1 MKQEWNFKIDG
12 LKEVAKSMQKA
23 EELIAELKTI
33 IKDLQIGMFHA
44 EPTYVID
51 TERIQETETVGNIKL
66 LLGQAVFI
74 VDKNFEYCEAAHI
87 KKVIHTDQGTVL
99 RLQTILGRTEFREKE
114 ELGKTIFF
122 TKEKALAALKVDE
135 NGNPIETY
143 LTKFIK
149 HFPEY
154 QSKEQEVIDV
164 LCRYQVFE
172 LQDCPDYMSGKSPA
186 ECEACWNRPYKEE
199 NR

>member
-51 TERIQETETVGNIKL
+51 TERIQETETVGNIKF
-66 LLGQAVFI
+66 LLGKTVFI
-74 VDKNFEYCEAAHI
+74 VDKNFEYCEAAKI
-87 KKVIHTDQGTVL
+87 EEITCKDKE
-99 RLQTILGRTEFREKE
+99 TILKLKTTLSVHKLRSIE

-122 TKEKALAALKVDE
+122 TKDKALAALKVDE
-135 NGNPIETY
+135 NGHSVETY
-143 LTKFIK
+143 LTEFIK
-149 HFPEY
+149 RFPEHIDEE
-154 QSKEQEVIDV
+154 KEITNK
-164 LCRYQVFE
+164 LCCNNIFE
-172 LQDCPDYMSGKSPA
+172 LQNCPVPDLVPEDCKR
-186 ECEACWNRPYKEE
+186 CWNQPYKEE
-199 NR
+199 NK